1 MQTIVIYQPHNLT
14 RPLTLVEVFSICF
27 KALSGIINGV
37 IMKQANS
44 LTRLVMIAGAMLVN
58 TTLSVLIFTLQFNNY
73 FITAFFLVIL
83 AMVIYHRPER

>member
-1 MQTIVIYQPHNLT
+1 MSQPHLT
-14 RPLTLVEVFSICF
+14 RLLMLVAQGFFICF

-58 TTLSVLIFTLQFNNY
+58 TTLSVLIFTLQFNDY
-73 FITAFFLVIL
+73 FITAFSLVIL
-83 AMVIYHRPER
+83 AMVIYYRPQI

>member
-1 MQTIVIYQPHNLT
+1 
-14 RPLTLVEVFSICF
+14 
-27 KALSGIINGV
+27 
-37 IMKQANS
+37 MKQANS

-73 FITAFFLVIL
+73 FITAFFVVIL